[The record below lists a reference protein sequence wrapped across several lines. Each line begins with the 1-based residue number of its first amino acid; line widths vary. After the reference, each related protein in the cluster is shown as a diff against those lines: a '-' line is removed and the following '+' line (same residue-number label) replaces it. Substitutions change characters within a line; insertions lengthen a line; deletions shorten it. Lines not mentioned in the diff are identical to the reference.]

1 MKTMKNILLSV
12 MAAASLLNAGGDITP
27 VESPIIIAEPENT
40 WSYEF
45 QLYGLAIWING
56 DATIGALPS
65 GKVDESPKSIIDK
78 LEMGAM
84 AHFEAH
90 QNNGWG
96 LWLDYVFMNLG
107 MGATVDKSFVNL
119 DARLDTNIGIYQ
131 GILEA
136 FATYRVPME
145 KGYMDYYGGVRWW
158 HNAFDLKTNL
168 NISGIGSRIKYRA
181 RTIDWY
187 DPVLG
192 ARWTYPLNENWS
204 FRVRGDVGGFGI
216 QSDFSTAIEV
226 GALYDIN
233 ENWQVDLRFKSLWVD
248 YEEGTEG
255 TQDYFAY
262 DTANFGPIIG
272 ITYKF

>member
-1 MKTMKNILLSV
+1 MVAAVSV
-12 MAAASLLNAGGDITP
+12 LNAGGD
-27 VESPIIIAEPENT
+27 VAPIENPAIIKAPENT
-40 WSYEF
+40 WGYEF
-45 QLYGLAIWING
+45 QLYGLAIWIKG
-56 DATIGALPS
+56 DAAIGVLPS
-65 GKVDESPKSIIDK
+65 GKVDETPKSIIDK

-84 AHFEAH
+84 THFEAH
-90 QNNGWG
+90 HDSGWG

-107 MGATVDKSFVNL
+107 MGATVDKSFVKI
-119 DARLDTNIGIYQ
+119 DANIGIYQ

-158 HNAFDLKTNL
+158 HNAFEINTDLIASN
-168 NISGIGSRIKYRA
+168 IGSRTKYRE
-181 RTIDWY
+181 RIIDWY

-192 ARWTYPLNENWS
+192 ARWTFPINENWS

-216 QSDFSTAIEV
+216 QSNFSVAIEV
-226 GALYDIN
+226 GALYDIS

-248 YEEGTEG
+248 YEEDTEG

-272 ITYKF
+272 ITYRF